1 MRLNR
6 GCGCLI
12 FVLAAINLVF
22 SVMAIVSIFSDVE
35 LSKPRAWVFVMW
47 CLILAANAAVCVLFG
62 LRSLRPRGDE
72 TDAPIEEWT
81 DDDRPD

>member
-12 FVLAAINLVF
+12 FVLAAVNLVF
-22 SVMAIVSIFSDVE
+22 CVLEIVAIFMDVE
-35 LSKPRAWVFVMW
+35 PVKPRTVTLLLWVGIF
-47 CLILAANAAVCVLFG
+47 AANAVVCVLFG
-62 LRSLRPRGDE
+62 LRALRRPGDE